1 MDEQIG
7 DHYME
12 ESDHEKYLGD
22 IISNNG
28 RNEKNIEDRKKKGEG
43 IVNQI
48 MGKLENIVYGP
59 FYFEVSMILRSANLI
74 NGMLTNSEAWY
85 GVTKDNIEQLEQ
97 VDEQLLRR
105 VLEVG
110 SCCPKEMLYLET
122 GAIPF
127 RFIMLKRRLMF
138 LHYIMNE
145 SRESL
150 IYKFL
155 DAQKNNPCRND
166 WVSTV
171 QGDLDDLEIGLSF
184 EDIQNASSYQFQ
196 NFISQVIEEK
206 ALEYLNKLKLSHSK
220 VENIKHNELKIQE
233 YLQPQ
238 NIENIQTAKFLFE
251 ARTRMVDVKT
261 NFKNKYP
268 KNELKCPFKCDAD
281 DTQMHLLECEKLE
294 TNTLV
299 KEMPKYQDIFSTN
312 TEKQNKVARML
323 EGRFQM
329 RKKLMKAPLV

>member
-1 MDEQIG
+1 MHVGSKQIECPRLKVDEWEVKVVENFDTKEKSVLDEQIG

-12 ESDHEKYLGD
+12 ESDHKKYLGD

-110 SCCPKEMLYLET
+110 SCCPNEMLYLET

-184 EDIQNASSYQFQ
+184 EDIQN
-196 NFISQVIEEK
+196 E
-206 ALEYLNKLKLSHSK
+206 
-220 VENIKHNELKIQE
+220 
-233 YLQPQ
+233 
-238 NIENIQTAKFLFE
+238 
-251 ARTRMVDVKT
+251 
-261 NFKNKYP
+261 
-268 KNELKCPFKCDAD
+268 
-281 DTQMHLLECEKLE
+281 
-294 TNTLV
+294 
-299 KEMPKYQDIFSTN
+299 
-312 TEKQNKVARML
+312 
-323 EGRFQM
+323 
-329 RKKLMKAPLV
+329 